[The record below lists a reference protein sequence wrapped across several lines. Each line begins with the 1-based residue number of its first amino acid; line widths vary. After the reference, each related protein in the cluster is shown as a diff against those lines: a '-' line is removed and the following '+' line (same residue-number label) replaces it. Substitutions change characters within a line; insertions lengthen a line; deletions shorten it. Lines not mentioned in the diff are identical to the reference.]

1 MDDGAHLPPPGVPSG
16 ASGAAYAG
24 RAGPGLRG
32 GGMGGPPGGFR
43 GMRGP
48 GMPGPGGRNLTEGP
62 IASTL
67 IMFSLPMLGGN
78 VLQQLNVTA
87 NQFWVA
93 HLLGATDI
101 TAIGNANS
109 VMMLMMGAVFGAT
122 MAANILIAQQVGA
135 GDIPMVKKIMGTA
148 VFFFFVISL
157 TLSFTGGYFAPHIL
171 TAMRT
176 PVAAREQAIIYL
188 RVVFGAMPFMYFFQF
203 LQMAQRGAGDSRTPF
218 YFMGLAVVL
227 DMILNPL
234 LIAGIGPF
242 PKLGVAGSA
251 TSTLI
256 GQGVS
261 LILLL
266 VVLYRRHSVLML
278 KGKELRLL
286 WPSTEILRPLIFR
299 GIPMSLQMFI
309 MSAAGMMM
317 ITFVNGFGAVTSAAY
332 VGALQVWN
340 YIQMPG
346 MAVGASVSSMAGQN
360 VGAGLWAR
368 VDRIAMIGLGLSVA
382 VTGTIAVIIYL
393 LGPLPLYIFLPATSP
408 TGAPSPTIP
417 LALHIDR
424 TVLWAFVVFNATFAL
439 SGIVRSTG
447 AVWPPLLI
455 LLVSMVGVR
464 VPFAYFLIPHFGRDA
479 IWWSFPLGTL
489 TSSALTALY
498 FRYGSWRKV
507 RMLEHGGGAATE
519 AADSPQTAPA
529 PEAEEVAETI
539 AGELLAH

>member
-1 MDDGAHLPPPGVPSG
+1 MGAG
-16 ASGAAYAG
+16 A
-24 RAGPGLRG
+24 RP
-32 GGMGGPPGGFR
+32 GMGAPGGYR
-43 GMRGP
+43 GMR
-48 GMPGPGGRNLTEGP
+48 GPGGRNLTEGP

-109 VMMLMMGAVFGAT
+109 VMMLMMGAIFGAT

-135 GDIPMVKKIMGTA
+135 GDLTMVKKIMGTA

-176 PVAAREQAIIYL
+176 PPAARAEAIVYL
-188 RVVFGAMPFMYFFQF
+188 RVVFAAMPFMYFFQF

-218 YFMGLAVVL
+218 YFMALAVVL
-227 DMILNPL
+227 DIILNPL

-261 LILLL
+261 LVLLL
-266 VVLYRRHSVLML
+266 IVLYRRHSVLML
-278 KGKELRLL
+278 KGRELRYL
-286 WPSTEILRPLIFR
+286 WPHAELLRPLIFR

-346 MAVGASVSSMAGQN
+346 MAVGASISSMAGQN
-360 VGAGLWAR
+360 VGAGQWHR
-368 VDRIAMIGLGLSVA
+368 VERIAMVGLALSVA
-382 VTGTIAVIIYL
+382 VTGTIALIIYA
-393 LGPLPLYIFLPATSP
+393 LGPLPLYIFLPAHTP
-408 TGAPSPTIP
+408 TGEISPTIP

-424 TVLWAFVVFNATFAL
+424 TVLWAFVIFNATFAL

-447 AVWPPLLI
+447 AVWPPLII
-455 LLVSMVGVR
+455 LFVSMILVR
-464 VPFAYFLIPHFGRDA
+464 LPFAYFMIPHFGKDA

-489 TSSALTALY
+489 TSSLLTALY
-498 FRYGSWRKV
+498 FRYGGWRKV
-507 RMLEHGGGAATE
+507 RMLHHMPGGETADVPQAPPATDAE
-519 AADSPQTAPA
+519 GPADS
-529 PEAEEVAETI
+529 V
-539 AGELLAH
+539 AGEMLAS